1 MALIGVRRTLLK
13 PKPVVVS
20 GSGPV
25 PTWQFSGNSSASS
38 AVQTWSVS
46 LGSPA
51 AQRFLILGLGGSA
64 LSTAITNITVA
75 PNVGSTITLTTAG
88 NKTIIDAGAR
98 AAIYQ
103 CVLLS
108 DADTATTATI
118 TITYSTNPFGNTIL
132 HLWTVPSGNMSSQT
146 ATGTGSIDTTTA
158 TTTSTTVNTTAGGFI
173 IAVGNDSINPN
184 ATSSFVGS
192 TETFTQRSNTNG
204 TGISTCA
211 GDASG
216 IATNASSNVTCN
228 FSSSGTIRLAAAA
241 WR

>member
-25 PTWQFSGNSSASS
+25 PTWQTSANSSAST
-38 AVQTWSVS
+38 AVQTWAVS
-46 LGSPA
+46 LGSPTG
-51 AQRFLILGLGGSA
+51 QRFLILGMASSA
-64 LSTAITNITVA
+64 LATSITNITVA

-88 NKTIIDAGAR
+88 NKVIIDAGAR

-103 CVLLS
+103 AVLLS

-118 TITYSTNPFGNTIL
+118 TITYSTNPFSNTFL
-132 HLWTVPSGNMSSQT
+132 HFWTVPSANMSSQT

-158 TTTSTTVNTTAGGFI
+158 TTTSTTVNASANGFI
-173 IAVGNDSINPN
+173 IAIGNDSINPN

-192 TETFTQRSNTNG
+192 TETFTQRNNSSSS
-204 TGISTCA
+204 GISSCA

-216 IATNASSNVTCN
+216 IAANASSNVTCN
-228 FSSSGTIRLAAAA
+228 FASSGTIRLVAAA